1 MFTTC
6 TYAVLFKFKGVKTRT
21 PKETKQH
28 NKTVFQKRGAK
39 IPVVAYVTCCYSFNI
54 HTNTSVDV
62 HMLLFINTRLH
73 QSTSDIHKSFYRNIY
88 TLSCSYYMKTKKK
101 RRRNCNQEQG
111 KLELLQKTLTI
122 NWLISL
128 FRIEQFEKAVELFF
142 KIVVMI
148 IGMK

>member
-1 MFTTC
+1 
-6 TYAVLFKFKGVKTRT
+6 
-21 PKETKQH
+21 
-28 NKTVFQKRGAK
+28 
-39 IPVVAYVTCCYSFNI
+39 
-54 HTNTSVDV
+54 
-62 HMLLFINTRLH
+62 
-73 QSTSDIHKSFYRNIY
+73 
-88 TLSCSYYMKTKKK
+88 MKTKKK

-142 KIVVMI
+142 KNVVMI